1 MIQGV
6 KITTLKKID
15 DERGSVM
22 HMLRNDSEIFSKFG
36 EIYFSISYPKA
47 IKAWHMHKDMI
58 LNYACIEGKL
68 KLVLYDDRANSKT
81 FGKIQELTL
90 STDDYFLVTVP
101 PLIWNGFVNIG
112 NNNSI
117 LANCSS
123 VPYRDDEIIRKS
135 PFDKQIPYIW

>member
-1 MIQGV
+1 
-6 KITTLKKID
+6 
-15 DERGSVM
+15 
-22 HMLRNDSEIFSKFG
+22 MLRNDSEIFSKFG